1 MHVTKSVKTSLEI
14 LDCFTIETPAIG
26 VTEISRKLRVSKST
40 VSRILSTLEQRGLV
54 AKISANQKHRLAAG

>member
-14 LDCFTIETPAIG
+14 LNCFTSETPAIG

-40 VSRILSTLEQRGLV
+40 VSRILSTL
-54 AKISANQKHRLAAG
+54 LAAG

>member
-14 LDCFTIETPAIG
+14 LNCSTSETPAIG

-40 VSRILSTLEQRGLV
+40 VSRILSTL
-54 AKISANQKHRLAAG
+54 LAAG